1 MASAR
6 RPGGLELARA
16 VDAFLVHLAAE
27 RGLARNTLDAYARDL
42 ARLAAHL
49 ERAGVAE
56 PAAIRPE
63 HLRRFA
69 EALDAEGL
77 APASRARTLV
87 AARRFVRHLLAQGVV
102 ARDPAEGLLAPRQAR
117 RLPRVLRAPETEALL
132 AAAAADGIL
141 GLRDRA
147 MLEVLYGAGL
157 RVSELVGLPLAGLDR
172 RAGFLRVRGKG
183 GRERIVPLGE
193 PALAALETWLGEGRP
208 QLARRAARTSDA
220 VFLSNRGAAM
230 TRQNFFTRLRQ
241 LARRAGLPS
250 ERVSPHVLRHSFATD
265 LLEGGADLRAVQ
277 AMLGHADLATTQI
290 YTHVSR
296 QRLRDTVE
304 RHHPR
309 GAGRPSAGR
318 GRR

>member
-1 MASAR
+1 MAESAR
-6 RPGGLELARA
+6 RSRAGLELARA
-16 VDAFLVHLAAE
+16 VDGFLVHLAAE
-27 RGLARNTLDAYARDL
+27 RGLARNTLEAYGRDL
-42 ARLAAHL
+42 ARFAAHL
-49 ERAGVAE
+49 ERAGVGG

-69 EALDAEGL
+69 EALDGAGL
-77 APASRARTLV
+77 APASRARALV
-87 AARRFVRHLLAQGVV
+87 AARRFARHLLAAGVL
-102 ARDPAEGLLAPRQAR
+102 ARDPSEGLRAPRRDR
-117 RLPRVLRAPETEALL
+117 RLPRVLHAAETEALL
-132 AAAAADGIL
+132 RAADADGLL

-172 RAGFLRVRGKG
+172 RAGCLRVRGKG

-193 PALAALETWLGEGRP
+193 PALAALEAWLSEGRP
-208 QLARRAARTSDA
+208 RLAGRQARAPEA
-220 VFLSNRGAAM
+220 VFLSSRGAAM
-230 TRQNFFTRLRQ
+230 TRQNFFVRLRQ
-241 LARRAGLPS
+241 LARKAGLPT

-309 GAGRPSAGR
+309 GARRP